1 MRREARENVM
11 ADVRKSSPVLIAAA
25 WLLVLVPTGW
35 GLTYTVQNALKL
47 FRPAP
52 AVSTTT
58 VIPAK

>member
-1 MRREARENVM
+1 M
-11 ADVRKSSPVLIAAA
+11 AEPTVRTSSPILIAAA

-52 AVSTTT
+52 VTAATPANPVPAV
-58 VIPAK
+58 K

>member
-1 MRREARENVM
+1 M
-11 ADVRKSSPVLIAAA
+11 AEPTVRTSSPILIAAA

-52 AVSTTT
+52 VAAPTPANPVPAV
-58 VIPAK
+58 K